1 MYSFVRASK
10 YRHVFG
16 QAYKRDEC
24 YENLKI
30 TNSAWDSNIISVNP
44 KYFAVNWN
52 AGGGGA
58 FCVVP
63 LSQSGRLDV
72 RHPLFTGHSGQ
83 VLDTDFSPFNNDII
97 ASGAEDGNVMVWK
110 INEAD
115 LAVDRD
121 DSDENIEPL
130 CFNQPLLTLRGHE
143 KKVGFVKFHKSAE
156 NVLASAG
163 ADQTVRLWDVE
174 YGTEKSS
181 VSDFNDT
188 ILSFDFNY
196 DGSLI
201 ACPSRDK
208 TLRIIDPREGKIV
221 NSGNSH
227 LGIKGSRVVWL
238 GNTGKLITTGFNR
251 MSHREVCVWDPANLS
266 SPTITLDIDTSSG
279 VLMPFYDEGSNMLYL
294 AGKGD
299 GNIRYYEYESGKL
312 HYVSEYQSTEPQRG
326 MGALTKTAVNLRKY
340 ELMRLYKVTSN
351 NIVEPISFQ
360 APRKGNSFLADIYP
374 PNRGSIPAQTSAE
387 YFSGQ
392 TKPPVL
398 VDLES
403 IFNGLPE
410 AVASPVIAQTKIAST
425 PTPAPASPVA
435 KKQQPS
441 VTPTATDAASI
452 NSAPAKPKT
461 SGLTNGSANLSEGAS
476 KLLAIAKL
484 NNQDDTDEEDIDD
497 AFTDQ
502 KRSIPSTNL
511 NTSAAADTA
520 ADSVPTPVVA
530 PPAAEVAAPS
540 SVPPVSNAS
549 NEQIAN
555 LAKELE
561 SMRILNSENQKELSK
576 ISLLESKIADQIQA
590 SSETSTTEI
599 SKLVAEISAIK
610 LSQESLTKD
619 MQASIDKLQGHV
631 DETANSQMNETI
643 PALVS
648 QIVAEQVQLLKDQ
661 NDVKSSETVT
671 ELQKLLSE
679 TKSIIASQEQRITH
693 LEAQLLET
701 VNAASEL
708 ASAVE
713 KL

>member
-63 LSQSGRLDV
+63 LSQNGRLDV

-121 DSDENIEPL
+121 DSAENIEPL

-181 VSDFNDT
+181 VSGFNDT

-208 TLRIIDPREGKIV
+208 TLRIIDPRQGKIV

-238 GNTGKLITTGFNR
+238 GNTGKLLTTGFNR

-299 GNIRYYEYESGKL
+299 GNIRYYEFESDKL

-410 AVASPVIAQTKIAST
+410 TVASPVIAQSKVAST
-425 PTPAPASPVA
+425 PTPASPAA
-435 KKQQPS
+435 TKQQPS
-441 VTPTATDAASI
+441 ATPTTTPAASV
-452 NSAPAKPKT
+452 NSTNAKSKT
-461 SGLTNGSANLSEGAS
+461 SSLTNGSANLSEGAS

-484 NNQDDTDEEDIDD
+484 NNQDETDEEDIDD

-502 KRSIPSTNL
+502 KRSIPSKTL
-511 NTSAAADTA
+511 NISEASDPT
-520 ADSVPTPVVA
+520 PTPVAA

-540 SVPPVSNAS
+540 PVPAVNSAS

-576 ISLLESKIADQIQA
+576 LSLLETKISGQILA

-599 SKLVAEISAIK
+599 SKLVSEISAIK
-610 LSQESLTKD
+610 LSQESLSND
-619 MQASIDKLQGHV
+619 MQASIAKLQLHV
-631 DETANSQMNETI
+631 DETANSQ
-643 PALVS
+643 
-648 QIVAEQVQLLKDQ
+648 
-661 NDVKSSETVT
+661 
-671 ELQKLLSE
+671 
-679 TKSIIASQEQRITH
+679 
-693 LEAQLLET
+693 
-701 VNAASEL
+701 
-708 ASAVE
+708 
-713 KL
+713 